1 MKKYSQSIFDSLI
14 RIMPE
19 LQDNFRYGGELVD
32 PVAANALFQVWRTGS
47 SSNQKTYK
55 RPATFS
61 HDDLQR
67 MQSADLVKVIGDR
80 FEVTEKG
87 ANVIKV
93 MILGDDRSIFEENGT
108 NLDYNTA
115 LDNTKNIKVAKKNK
129 VASWWDRFDKTED
142 DTGK

>member
-1 MKKYSQSIFDSLI
+1 MEKYSQSIFDSLM

-19 LQDNFRYGGELVD
+19 LNQSVRFGRDAVD
-32 PVAANALFQVWRTGS
+32 PLAADALFRVWRTGS

-55 RPATFS
+55 RPHTFS

-67 MQSADLVKVIGDR
+67 MQKADLVKVVGDT

-93 MILGDDRSIFEENGT
+93 MILGDDRSIFEEDGL
-108 NLDYNTA
+108 NLDYHTA
-115 LDNTKNIKVAKKNK
+115 LNNTKNIKTAKKQK
-129 VASWWDRFDKTED
+129 VASDFWSQFED
-142 DTGK
+142 

>member
-1 MKKYSQSIFDSLI
+1 MEKYSQSIFDSLM

-19 LQDNFRYGGELVD
+19 LNQSVRFGRDAVD
-32 PVAANALFQVWRTGS
+32 PLAADALFRVWRTGS

-55 RPATFS
+55 RPHTFS

-67 MQSADLVKVIGDR
+67 MQKADLVKVVGDS

-93 MILGDDRSIFEENGT
+93 MILGDDRSIFEEDGL
-108 NLDYNTA
+108 NLDYHTA
-115 LDNTKNIKVAKKNK
+115 LNNTKNIKTAKKQK
-129 VASWWDRFDKTED
+129 VASDFWSQFED
-142 DTGK
+142 

>member
-1 MKKYSQSIFDSLI
+1 MEKYSQSIFDSLM

-19 LQDNFRYGGELVD
+19 LKDNMINGDESID
-32 PVAANALFQVWRTGS
+32 PIAAQALFQVWRTGS

-55 RPATFS
+55 RPTTFS

-67 MQSADLVKVIGDR
+67 MQKENLVRVIGDK

-93 MILGDDRSIFEENGT
+93 MILGDDRSVFEENGL
-108 NLDYNTA
+108 NVAYHDA
-115 LDNTKNIKVAKKNK
+115 LSNTKNIKTAKKQK
-129 VASWWDRFDKTED
+129 VACWWDRFEDK
-142 DTGK
+142 K